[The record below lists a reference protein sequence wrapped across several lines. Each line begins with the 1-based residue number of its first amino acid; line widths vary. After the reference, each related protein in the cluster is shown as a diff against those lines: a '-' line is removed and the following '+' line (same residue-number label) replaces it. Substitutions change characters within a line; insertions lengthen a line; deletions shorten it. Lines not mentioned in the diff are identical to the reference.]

1 MPKSKTHSRGLM
13 LIAAFKLLKGFA
25 LLAVAIGALRLL
37 HRDVAGVADQWINAF
52 RVDPH
57 NHYIH
62 WLLAKLA
69 NVDDRK
75 LRELSV
81 GTFIYAA
88 VFLTEG
94 TGLALSKRWAEYFTI
109 ITTSSF
115 LPLEV
120 YEIIHHATI
129 AKVVALFINIA
140 VVAYLVR
147 ELRRY
152 RKAAPRHGIAPNA
165 RLQSTPG
172 SGGGS
177 PGPLKVETAEV
188 AGDVDNLSDEK

>member
-1 MPKSKTHSRGLM
+1 MAESKSHSRGLM
-13 LIAAFKLLKGFA
+13 LIAAFKLLKGFV
-25 LLAVAIGALRLL
+25 LIAVGIGALRLL
-37 HRDVAGVADQWINAF
+37 HRDVAEVADQWVNAF

-57 NHYIH
+57 NRYII
-62 WLLAKLA
+62 WLLAKLS
-69 NVDDRK
+69 NVNDHK

-94 TGLALSKRWAEYFTI
+94 TGLALHKRWAEYFTI

-129 AKVVALFINIA
+129 AKGVALVINIA
-140 VVAYLVR
+140 VVIYLVR
-147 ELRRY
+147 ELKKY
-152 RKAAPRHGIAPNA
+152 PKA
-165 RLQSTPG
+165 
-172 SGGGS
+172 
-177 PGPLKVETAEV
+177 
-188 AGDVDNLSDEK
+188 

>member
-1 MPKSKTHSRGLM
+1 M

-37 HRDVAGVADQWINAF
+37 HKDVAALADHWINAF

-57 NHYIH
+57 NRYIH
-62 WLLAKLA
+62 WLLAKLPL
-69 NVDDRK
+69 VDDRK
-75 LRELSV
+75 LKELSV
-81 GTFIYAA
+81 GTFIYSA

-94 TGLALSKRWAEYFTI
+94 IGLALHKRWAEYFTI

-120 YEIIHHATI
+120 YELIHHATI
-129 AKVVALFINIA
+129 AKGFALAINIA
-140 VVAYLVR
+140 VVVYLVR

-152 RKAAPRHGIAPNA
+152 PN
-165 RLQSTPG
+165 P
-172 SGGGS
+172 
-177 PGPLKVETAEV
+177 
-188 AGDVDNLSDEK
+188 

>member
-1 MPKSKTHSRGLM
+1 M

-37 HRDVAGVADQWINAF
+37 HRDLAGIVDHWVNAF

-57 NHYIH
+57 NRYIH
-62 WLLAKLA
+62 WLLAKLPM
-69 NVDDRK
+69 VDDRK
-75 LRELSV
+75 LKELSV
-81 GTFIYAA
+81 GTFIYSA

-94 TGLALSKRWAEYFTI
+94 IGLALHKRWAEYFTI

-120 YEIIHHATI
+120 YELIHHATI
-129 AKVVALFINIA
+129 AKAVALAINIA
-140 VVAYLVR
+140 VVIYLVR

-152 RKAAPRHGIAPNA
+152 PKA
-165 RLQSTPG
+165 
-172 SGGGS
+172 
-177 PGPLKVETAEV
+177 
-188 AGDVDNLSDEK
+188 

>member
-1 MPKSKTHSRGLM
+1 MSKSKTRSRGLM

-37 HRDVAGVADQWINAF
+37 HRDVAAVADQWINAF

-62 WLLAKLA
+62 WLLAKLSS
-69 NVDDRK
+69 VDDRK

-94 TGLALSKRWAEYFTI
+94 MGLALNKRWAEYFTI

-115 LPLEV
+115 LPLEL
-120 YEIIHHATI
+120 YEVVHHATA
-129 AKVVALFINIA
+129 AKVVALLINIA
-140 VVAYLVR
+140 VVVYLVW

-152 RKAAPRHGIAPNA
+152 SKAGPRHGIVSKV
-165 RLQSTPG
+165 RSQSTSG
-172 SGGGS
+172 SGGGG
-177 PGPLKVETAEV
+177 PGPLKVETPEV
-188 AGDVDNLSDEK
+188 ARDVDNFADEK